1 MSKPNFV
8 ASLILSSAWL
18 TFLISPDNPTSPKN
32 TVEKEIG
39 TSFTDEIIAAA
50 TARSAA
56 GSNILMPPAMFK
68 KISMLDKCILHL
80 DSKTALN
87 IDNLAVSQPTIVL
100 RGEAREEG
108 ITKA

>member
-1 MSKPNFV
+1 MFV
-8 ASLILSSAWL
+8 AAMIAAA
-18 TFLISPDNPTSPKN
+18 FI
-32 TVEKEIG
+32 
-39 TSFTDEIIAAA
+39 TDKAEEIIAAA

-56 GSNILMPPAMFK
+56 GSKILMPPAIFK
-68 KISMLDKCILHL
+68 KISILDKCILHL
-80 DSKTALN
+80 DSKTALI